1 MNNDGDDILL
11 FIRQERNQA
20 KWSRMKREAWKE
32 FTLIRADR
40 SSLLLGDSAKALFVH
55 KDILIKCPRIIMDI

>member
-1 MNNDGDDILL
+1 
-11 FIRQERNQA
+11 
-20 KWSRMKREAWKE
+20 MKREAWKE

-40 SSLLLGDSAKALFVH
+40 PSLLLGDSAKALFVH